1 MFNASPQ
8 THLSLTVSDFK
19 HDLQTLSFTDQESFS
34 ATFSLD
40 LKRVSKRPALDIE
53 NLQPQVLEE
62 GPPSD
67 TRDHKDGD
75 ACKKGVCL
83 TEGAAA

>member
-8 THLSLTVSDFK
+8 APFGLTVSDFK
-19 HDLQTLSFTDQESFS
+19 HAPQ
-34 ATFSLD
+34 TFSLTSQKAFNAAFSFD
-40 LKRVSKRPALDIE
+40 LKRVSERPDLDIE
-53 NLQPQVLEE
+53 NLQPQALEE
-62 GPPSD
+62 GLPSD
-67 TRDHKDGD
+67 TYHRKGGE